1 MNLRLRPAVASMLS
15 SGLVLA
21 APLAAANPCSPS
33 SSRLRTPMQLAQNP
47 CAAKRNPCAAKANP
61 CAARNPCAA
70 KNPCAAG
77 VDRKLVT
84 RPKGTKPYSAP
95 RAQLVSA
102 GKQLWSDTKLST
114 NGMSCNTCHQGN
126 AAFGPT
132 FAKPYPHQVAMAE
145 QQSKL
150 KRITLEQMVQ
160 FCMIVPM
167 AARPLAWDSKAL
179 AALTAYSGVVQK
191 DFIKT
196 QAKNP
201 CAATRK

>member
-1 MNLRLRPAVASMLS
+1 MLS

-61 CAARNPCAA
+61 CAAR
-70 KNPCAAG
+70 NPCAAG